1 MPLVAPN
8 NNNNYNND
16 RNTKLTLQDN
26 FLFLCISMLYFVSL
40 LSNKNQNYNKTLK
53 HKVNAFY
60 QITLTN
66 ILL

>member
-40 LSNKNQNYNKTLK
+40 LSNKN
-53 HKVNAFY
+53 
-60 QITLTN
+60 
-66 ILL
+66 